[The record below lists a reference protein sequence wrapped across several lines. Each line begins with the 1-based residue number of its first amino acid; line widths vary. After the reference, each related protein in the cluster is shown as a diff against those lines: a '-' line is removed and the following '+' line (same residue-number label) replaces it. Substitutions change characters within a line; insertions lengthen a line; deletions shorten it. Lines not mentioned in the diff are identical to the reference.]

1 MTKTVEAIYENGVL
15 KPMTLLN
22 IPEHKKVNLIIE
34 DEIPKTPDILS
45 LASEVYNG
53 FSLAEI
59 EDIEKIVLNRNHFSR
74 V

>member
-34 DEIPKTPDILS
+34 DEIQKASDILS
-45 LASEVYNG
+45 LASDVYNG
-53 FSLAEI
+53 FSPTEI
-59 EDIEKIVLNRNHFSR
+59 KDIEKIALNREHFSR

>member
-34 DEIPKTPDILS
+34 DEISKTPDILS
-45 LASEVYNG
+45 LASEVYSG
-53 FSLAEI
+53 FSLEEI
-59 EDIEKIVLNRNHFSR
+59 EDIEGISLNRNHFSR